1 MIIFIDGDN
10 SPGNKTERSNEL
22 DTNDLLTV
30 VYAAN
35 NTYYKSDKNRQ
46 KLVIN
51 SGCTVNFHAVEAG
64 SNAADLAIAMDAA
77 RTAEDYQRG
86 IMVLV
91 SDDKHIKIIAS
102 QLQKEY
108 PDMFI
113 VQVSTLGEAVDS
125 YKILEV
131 SSLQGLQ
138 QRLNR
143 MFGERYGYAF
153 YQKLRQLYLSEV
165 TSAALEDRA
174 PKHPLI
180 AGLLRGIVNTFH
192 I

>member
-10 SPGNKTERSNEL
+10 SPGNKTDKANEL
-22 DTNDLLTV
+22 DTNDILTV
-30 VYAAN
+30 VYATN
-35 NTYYKSDKNRQ
+35 NTYYKSEKNKQ
-46 KLVIN
+46 KLVLN
-51 SGCTVNFHAVEAG
+51 SGCTVKYHEVEAG

-91 SDDKHIKIIAS
+91 SDDKHIKIIVS

-108 PDMFI
+108 PDMLI
-113 VQVSTLGEAVDS
+113 AQASTLGEAVDS

-138 QRLNR
+138 QRLTG

-153 YQKLRQLYLSEV
+153 YQKLRQLYLPEV
-165 TSAALEDRA
+165 TSVAVAERALKRFR
-174 PKHPLI
+174 I
-180 AGLLRGIVNTFH
+180 AGLVKCVISTFH
-192 I
+192 N